1 MSESKG
7 GSLLPIGAEWVSKL
21 KSKDGEDERGGYR
34 RRRRRKGRRV
44 NKTMVLLEEI
54 RCNLMR
60 LTTHLGLTW
69 QRV

>member
-1 MSESKG
+1 MNESKG
-7 GSLLPIGAEWVSKL
+7 GDLLPIGTEWISKL
-21 KSKDGEDERGGYR
+21 KSKNSETGHKGGY
-34 RRRRRKGRRV
+34 RRRRKGRRV
-44 NKTMVLLEEI
+44 NKTMILLEEI